1 MQFLRTLRD
10 NGTPAWQRLQAARA
24 IEAYQRLV
32 LEDEV
37 PSLRTIRMTL
47 SRLADQEK
55 ARPGECGGGVGDDS
69 AAVGVVDP
77 REPPLVQQCRR
88 ELRLRHKSLR
98 TERACME
105 WMLPFMRFCGAV
117 GVERCCEAQI
127 KSFLTSLAVEGNVA
141 ASTQNQAKCAILF
154 LFRAVL
160 GRELGFLDIA
170 MAGKSERLLVVLSTR
185 ESERLYAEFFDV
197 PKPMFAILYG
207 AGLRHAPAR
216 GWCRRPHRAGSARP
230 QGREHDDGLS
240 ARDEKAGPRRSQ
252 PDRRTHGRGR
262 F

>member
-55 ARPGECGGGVGDDS
+55 ARPGECGGGDGDDS

-105 WMLPFMRFCGAV
+105 WMLRFMRFCGAV
-117 GVERCCEAQI
+117 DVERCGEAQI

-141 ASTQNQAKCAILF
+141 ASTQNQTKCAILF

-185 ESERLYAEFFDV
+185 EIERLYAEFVGV
-197 PKPMFAILYG
+197 PKLMFAILYG